1 MFQRIL
7 VPLDGSLRA
16 ERALPLAAHLA
27 RASQGMLILLR
38 VVSAVAEDD
47 PETPSQS
54 LVMRTLAQTQMEEA
68 DRYLTALASS
78 QALKG
83 IPLTVAALPGR
94 VVSTILAAIQTYQA
108 DLLVLCAQR
117 NSPGQSEVIGG
128 LAGQLT
134 EHIDIPFL
142 LVPERG
148 SFPFTAHAR
157 QEHPISVLVEVNEL
171 PPAHTLVQS
180 ASSLLVAL
188 NDRGLGHLHFVP
200 TCASGRQPPGTV
212 AFHFHRDNRQ
222 FSIAKSETTQARARG
237 VLLKERESRTEKP
250 SGGEDADLLVLEMPA
265 KPRRREWMLQ
275 RNQRCGASEE
285 NIAFLIVPSP
295 GAEYKEW

>member
-16 ERALPLAAHLA
+16 ERALPLAAQLA

-54 LVMRTLAQTQMEEA
+54 LVMRTLAQTRMEEA

-78 QALKG
+78 QALEG

-94 VVSTILAAIQTYQA
+94 VVSTIRSAILTYQA

-128 LAGQLT
+128 LAGQLI

-142 LVPERG
+142 LIPEHG
-148 SFPFTAHAR
+148 PFPFTAHAR
-157 QEHPISVLVEVNEL
+157 QEHPISVLVAVDEL
-171 PPAHTLVQS
+171 PPTQTLVQ
-180 ASSLLVAL
+180 AVSSLLVAL
-188 NDRGLGHLHFVP
+188 CGRGQGHLHFVP
-200 TCASGRQPPGTV
+200 TCVLGPHPPGTA
-212 AFHFHRDNRQ
+212 AFHFHGDDRP
-222 FSIAKSETTQARARG
+222 FPIIESEATQARAGG
-237 VLLKERESRTEKP
+237 VLLKERESRAEKP
-250 SGGEDADLLVLEMPA
+250 SGGEDTYLLVLEMPA
-265 KPRRREWMLQ
+265 KPKRREWILQ
-275 RNQRCGASEE
+275 ENQRCGASEE
-285 NIAFLIVPSP
+285 NIPLLIVPSP
-295 GAEYKEW
+295 DAEYKEW

>member
-16 ERALPLAAHLA
+16 ERALPLAAQLA

-54 LVMRTLAQTQMEEA
+54 LVMRTLAQTRMEEA

-78 QALKG
+78 QALEG

-94 VVSTILAAIQTYQA
+94 VVSTIRSAILTYQA

-128 LAGQLT
+128 LAGQLI

-142 LVPERG
+142 LIPEHG
-148 SFPFTAHAR
+148 PFPFTAHAR
-157 QEHPISVLVEVNEL
+157 QEHPISVLVAVDEL
-171 PPAHTLVQS
+171 PPTHTIVQA

-188 NDRGLGHLHFVP
+188 HGRGQGHL
-200 TCASGRQPPGTV
+200 
-212 AFHFHRDNRQ
+212 
-222 FSIAKSETTQARARG
+222 
-237 VLLKERESRTEKP
+237 
-250 SGGEDADLLVLEMPA
+250 
-265 KPRRREWMLQ
+265 
-275 RNQRCGASEE
+275 
-285 NIAFLIVPSP
+285 
-295 GAEYKEW
+295 